1 MTKEASVSR
10 AQFGVY
16 TKKLRVQAKLSQVEV
31 AAKLGF
37 KSGQIVS
44 NWERGACYP
53 PAESLNELA
62 KLYQVSL
69 KHLFDEYWVHQKEDS
84 WKKVRSR

>member
-1 MTKEASVSR
+1 MSR
-10 AQFGVY
+10 MQFGMY
-16 TKKLRVQAKLSQVEV
+16 AKKLRLKSGLSQLDV

-53 PAESLNELA
+53 PSESLPELA
-62 KLYQVSL
+62 KLYNVSL
-69 KHLFDEYWVHQKEDS
+69 RAFFDEYWIHQKEDS
-84 WKKVRSR
+84 WKKIRQR